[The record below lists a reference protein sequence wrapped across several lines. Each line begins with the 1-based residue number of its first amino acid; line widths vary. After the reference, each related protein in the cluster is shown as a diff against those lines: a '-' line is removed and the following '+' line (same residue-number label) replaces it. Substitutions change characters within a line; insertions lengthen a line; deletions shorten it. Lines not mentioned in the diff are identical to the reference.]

1 MMKSSPT
8 DASTTFHCIL
18 RQKECCICTTQNS
31 IEFWLP
37 KFVLVALDH
46 KISSCITAVSDSSVF
61 YLTLLFWGKSY
72 IGMFWPPSH
81 MDTLGQSQKPST
93 PPKYLFSVLSS
104 STGYIT
110 NQHTTFKY
118 VSTAALCNQTEYQTK
133 AYINSKQSKD

>member
-8 DASTTFHCIL
+8 DAIL

-81 MDTLGQSQKPST
+81 TDTLGQSQKPS
-93 PPKYLFSVLSS
+93 KYLFSVLSS
-104 STGYIT
+104 SAGYIT

>member
-8 DASTTFHCIL
+8 DASTIFHCIL
-18 RQKECCICTTQNS
+18 RQKECCICTTQKS
-31 IEFWLP
+31 IEVWLP

-46 KISSCITAVSDSSVF
+46 KISSYTGVSDSSVF
-61 YLTLLFWGKSY
+61 YPTLLFWGNAL
-72 IGMFWPPSH
+72 FWPPSYT
-81 MDTLGQSQKPST
+81 DTLRQSQKSST
-93 PPKYLFSVLSS
+93 PQKYLLSVLSS
-104 STGYIT
+104 SAGYIT